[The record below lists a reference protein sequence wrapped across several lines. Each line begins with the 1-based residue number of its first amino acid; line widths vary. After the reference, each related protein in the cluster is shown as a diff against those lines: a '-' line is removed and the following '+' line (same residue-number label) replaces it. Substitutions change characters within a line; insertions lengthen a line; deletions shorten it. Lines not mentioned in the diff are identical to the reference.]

1 MLHVL
6 AGAFMISFSGVWV
19 TIAEVPAIT
28 SAFYRMFFG
37 FLFLLAAMLLR
48 REMKPVSVKVIL
60 RISLCGF
67 VFALDLFF
75 WHNSILS
82 IGPGLATILG
92 NFQVFL
98 LATYGIFFL
107 DEKIRPRFLLA
118 LPLAIA
124 GLLMVVG
131 FDWSQL
137 GTQYKQGILHG
148 LLTAACY
155 AVFLLLLRTLQGRN
169 RAHSLFTTL
178 MLVSLT
184 CALLLGGKMAIM
196 GESFA
201 IHDMRSLAALLGLG
215 FFSQAVGWILIAN
228 AMPKIRAS
236 FTGLILLLQ
245 PSLAFLWDV
254 LLFDRPTAA
263 IHWFGICL
271 TLSAIY
277 MGLTGSTRKP

>member
-6 AGAFMISFSGVWV
+6 TGAFMISFSGVWV

-37 FLFLLAAMLLR
+37 FLFLLAATLLR
-48 REMKPVSVKVIL
+48 HEMKPVSLSLIVPT
-60 RISLCGF
+60 SLCGLA
-67 VFALDLFF
+67 FALDLFF

-98 LATYGIFFL
+98 LATYGILFL

-131 FDWSQL
+131 FDWNQI
-137 GTQYKQGILHG
+137 GTQYKLGIYYG

-169 RAHSLFTTL
+169 GGHSLFFTL

-184 CALLLGGKMAIM
+184 CALFLGGKMAIS

-201 IHDMRSLAALLGLG
+201 IHDMRSLFALLGLG
-215 FFSQAVGWILIAN
+215 LFSQAVGWVFIAN

-245 PSLAFLWDV
+245 PSLAFIWDV
-254 LLFDRPTAA
+254 LLFNRPTGV
-263 IHWFGICL
+263 IHWLGICL

-277 MGLTGSTRKP
+277 MGLTGSARKP